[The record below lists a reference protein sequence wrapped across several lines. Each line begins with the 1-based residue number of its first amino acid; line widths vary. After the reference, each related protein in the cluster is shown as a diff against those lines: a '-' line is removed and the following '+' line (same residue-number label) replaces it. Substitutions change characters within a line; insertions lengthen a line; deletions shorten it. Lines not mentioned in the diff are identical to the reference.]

1 MAWTIEYD
9 PRALRD
15 LKKLDGTIQR
25 EILDYMD
32 QRVAA
37 AQDPRDFGKPL
48 RASKFGLWRYRVR
61 DYRIICEL
69 HEKRLV
75 VLVVAIGHRSTI
87 YDD

>member
-1 MAWTIEYD
+1 MAWSIEYD
-9 PRALRD
+9 PGALKD
-15 LKKLDGTIQR
+15 LKKLDRKIQR

-32 QRVAA
+32 LRIATA
-37 AQDPRDFGKPL
+37 EDPRHFGKPL

-69 HEKRLV
+69 QEERLM

-87 YDD
+87 YSD